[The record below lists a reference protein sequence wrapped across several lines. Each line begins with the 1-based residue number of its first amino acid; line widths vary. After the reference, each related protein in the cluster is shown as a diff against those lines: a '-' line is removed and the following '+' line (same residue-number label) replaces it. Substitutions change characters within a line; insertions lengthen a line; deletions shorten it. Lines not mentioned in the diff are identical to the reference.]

1 MNVDLTIVSLEE
13 LVKEVEHRKKK
24 LIPEIIDRINKD
36 IKYLMDLGVDIVDAG
51 DCDYKLSEIT
61 IENDGTVEYNSIYK

>member
-1 MNVDLTIVSLEE
+1 MNVDLTIVSLEA
-13 LVKEVEHRKKK
+13 LVKEVEYRKKK

-36 IKYLMDLGVDIVDAG
+36 IKYLMDLGVDITDAG

>member
-36 IKYLMDLGVDIVDAG
+36 IKYLMDLGVDITDAG
-51 DCDYKLSEIT
+51 DCDCKLSEIT